1 MAAYFT
7 LEIYTPYRLFF
18 SETVEMFIL
27 AIADG
32 EIGIAAGH
40 SRFTAP
46 VKCCVARIKDKTGVW
61 KPVFLADGI
70 IEVKRHKSVILAGA
84 AEWPEEID
92 YQRVM
97 QSKRDAE
104 DILKAKTFRFET
116 DAAKQKLN
124 RACIRLQTLKTAG
137 LLADSPK

>member
-18 SETVEMFIL
+18 SETVEMIVL

-32 EIGIAAGH
+32 EIGILAGH
-40 SRFTAP
+40 DRFTAP
-46 VKCCVARIKDKTGVW
+46 VKCCVARIKDKSGVW

-70 IEVKRHKSVILAGA
+70 IEVKRHKSVILAGS

-92 YQRVM
+92 YERVVN
-97 QSKRDAE
+97 SKKDAE
-104 DILKAKTFRFET
+104 EILERKTFLFET
-116 DAAKQKLN
+116 AAAKQKLN
-124 RACIRLQTLKTAG
+124 RASVRLKTLKAAG
-137 LLADSPK
+137 LIDSC

>member
-18 SETVEMFIL
+18 SETVEMVVL

-32 EIGIAAGH
+32 EVGILAGH
-40 SRFTAP
+40 DRFTAP
-46 VKCCVARIKDKTGVW
+46 VKCCVARIKDKSGVL

-70 IEVKRHKSVILAGA
+70 IEVKRHKSVILSGA

-92 YQRVM
+92 YERVM
-97 QSKRDAE
+97 NSKKE
-104 DILKAKTFRFET
+104 TEEILKRKTFRFEAA
-116 DAAKQKLN
+116 AAKQKLN
-124 RACIRLQTLKTAG
+124 RASVRLKALEAAG
-137 LLADSPK
+137 LMH